1 MRRDRIANERII
13 QFIAPDVV
21 ANGASNSAEYD
32 LRAGPAGA
40 VFNGREMP
48 TNVMFIVGFGT
59 EADGE
64 TLDIIV
70 HTGDVSGAL
79 TSYATLGTMT
89 HAGVAALWLA
99 EVSDLQRY
107 IQIYCTVDA
116 GGGNGTE
123 LEHFVIGSFNRA
135 RREPI
140 FQAGTEVAVTY
151 NKNPATG

>member
-40 VFNGREMP
+40 FFSGREMP

-59 EADGE
+59 QNVDV

-89 HAGVAALWLA
+89 QPGTAALWLA

-107 IQIYCTVDA
+107 IQIYCTIAA
-116 GGGNGTE
+116 GQSAA